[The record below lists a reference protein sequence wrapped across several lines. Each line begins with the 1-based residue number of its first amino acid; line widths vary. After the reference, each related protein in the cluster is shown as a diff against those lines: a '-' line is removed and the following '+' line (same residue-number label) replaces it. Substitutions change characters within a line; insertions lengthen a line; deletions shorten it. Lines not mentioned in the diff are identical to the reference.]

1 MDKTIYKIRGNV
13 FFKLGIYIL
22 VAVLA
27 YGTLYTGGLVLQGSY
42 LGVYSDDDQG
52 ATPYE
57 RLVND
62 YVEDTNDALT
72 GKVKAYIQDTRSQL
86 ESITTYSQLVSADH
100 NGDMVITA
108 DDVLRRLTN
117 ADTTSAIKSSYR
129 YEDISERGDIGYML
143 TAACSDDANVNINN
157 GKIKVTTGNIKL
169 INDEALL
176 DDNIYTND
184 YDSTIEVP
192 VKRYIVFNKQSDMEQ
207 GEQHIIAMLRKD
219 DPYYDEYTYNEEYEE
234 NDSVDTVEDDTDSV
248 LTADGRSITTQ
259 DIMYGDYYP
268 SSVEELYFDDTDEIG
283 SSSGNGY
290 CLVLSYDAY
299 SFINITGKCYVD
311 VAAAVDNI
319 KASNPEM
326 VQYIGVWNTKS
337 KGILAGFAV
346 MLLLCIVMSIFSMV
360 NAGVKTGKET
370 ITLGRFERISTE
382 LVLAMAVCSVAAA
395 IGICVESGIA
405 FMCVNQYKNYTFVS
419 ENIQYIA
426 FLVPVAC
433 LYAVALFFFNNIVAK
448 VKAGTLLADCL
459 IIRALKWIAGKT
471 KACFRYVKS
480 HMSLTQKGI
489 WAYIGITIVEIIF
502 VAILAA
508 GSMRGLL
515 WVVIYIILKWLC
527 IVGIVAYIIQT
538 QELYKCAKEMAEGNL
553 DRKAD
558 TSRMFWVFRA
568 HGEHLNQISDGMA
581 KAVEARM
588 KSEHLKTELIT
599 NVSHDIKTPLT
610 SIINYVDLLQKD
622 DMDEKTRQEYIEVLS
637 RQSARLKKLIEDLV
651 EASKASTGNI
661 QINWA
666 EIDANMLLEQAVAEY
681 NDKLERAGLRVVFA
695 KSETPAVIMADGQ
708 HLWRVFDNLLANI
721 SKYAMP
727 GTRVYASVIHE
738 TDSVRIEFKN
748 ISREVLN
755 VSSDELMERFVRGD
769 SSRNTEGSGLGLS
782 IANSLCALMRADFKL
797 SIDGD
802 LFKTVITF
810 DCGTPRKKNNR

>member
-42 LGVYSDDDQG
+42 LGVYSDDGQG

-72 GKVKAYIQDTRSQL
+72 EKVKAYIQDTRSQL
-86 ESITTYSQLVSADH
+86 ESITTYNQLVSADH

-108 DDVLRRLTN
+108 DDVFRRLTN

-129 YEDISERGDIGYML
+129 YEDMSERGDIGYML
-143 TAACSDDANVNINN
+143 TASCSDDTNVNINN

-169 INDEALL
+169 INDDARL

-192 VKRYIVFNKQSDMEQ
+192 VKRYIVFDKQSDMEQ
-207 GEQHIIAMLRKD
+207 GEQYINALLGEN
-219 DPYYDEYTYNEEYEE
+219 DPYYDEYIYNEEYEE
-234 NDSVDTVEDDTDSV
+234 SDTVEADTDSA
-248 LTADGRSITTQ
+248 LTADGKSITTQ

-268 SSVEELYFDDTDEIG
+268 SSVEKLYLDEADDSG

-299 SFINITGKCYVD
+299 SFINVTGKCYVD

-319 KASNPEM
+319 KSSNPGM
-326 VQYIGVWNTKS
+326 VQYIGVWRTKS

-370 ITLGRFERISTE
+370 ITLGRFERIPTE
-382 LVLAMAVCSVAAA
+382 LVLAMTVCSVAAA
-395 IGICVESGIA
+395 VGICVESGIA
-405 FMCVNQYKNYTFVS
+405 SMCVNQYRNYTFVS

-426 FLVPVAC
+426 FMVPVAC
-433 LYAVALFFFNNIVAK
+433 LYSVALFFFNNIVAK
-448 VKAGTLLADCL
+448 VKAGTFFADCL
-459 IIRALKWIAGKT
+459 IIRAMKWIARKT

-480 HMSLTQKGI
+480 HMSLTQKGV

-527 IVGIVAYIIQT
+527 IVGIVAYLIQT

-558 TSRMFWVFRA
+558 TSKMFWVFRA
-568 HGEHLNQISDGMA
+568 HGEHLNQIRDGMS

-599 NVSHDIKTPLT
+599 NVSTI
-610 SIINYVDLLQKD
+610 
-622 DMDEKTRQEYIEVLS
+622 
-637 RQSARLKKLIEDLV
+637 
-651 EASKASTGNI
+651 
-661 QINWA
+661 
-666 EIDANMLLEQAVAEY
+666 
-681 NDKLERAGLRVVFA
+681 
-695 KSETPAVIMADGQ
+695 
-708 HLWRVFDNLLANI
+708 
-721 SKYAMP
+721 
-727 GTRVYASVIHE
+727 
-738 TDSVRIEFKN
+738 
-748 ISREVLN
+748 
-755 VSSDELMERFVRGD
+755 
-769 SSRNTEGSGLGLS
+769 
-782 IANSLCALMRADFKL
+782 
-797 SIDGD
+797 
-802 LFKTVITF
+802 
-810 DCGTPRKKNNR
+810 

>member
-1 MDKTIYKIRGNV
+1 
-13 FFKLGIYIL
+13 
-22 VAVLA
+22 
-27 YGTLYTGGLVLQGSY
+27 
-42 LGVYSDDDQG
+42 
-52 ATPYE
+52 
-57 RLVND
+57 
-62 YVEDTNDALT
+62 
-72 GKVKAYIQDTRSQL
+72 
-86 ESITTYSQLVSADH
+86 
-100 NGDMVITA
+100 
-108 DDVLRRLTN
+108 
-117 ADTTSAIKSSYR
+117 
-129 YEDISERGDIGYML
+129 
-143 TAACSDDANVNINN
+143 
-157 GKIKVTTGNIKL
+157 
-169 INDEALL
+169 
-176 DDNIYTND
+176 
-184 YDSTIEVP
+184 
-192 VKRYIVFNKQSDMEQ
+192 MEQ
-207 GEQHIIAMLRKD
+207 GEQYINALLWEN
-219 DPYYDEYTYNEEYEE
+219 DPYYDEYTYNEENDE
-234 NDSVDTVEDDTDSV
+234 NDTVENDTDSV
-248 LTADGRSITTQ
+248 LTADGKSITTQ

-268 SSVEELYFDDTDEIG
+268 SSVEKLYFDDTDEIG

-311 VAAAVDNI
+311 VEAAVDNI

-346 MLLLCIVMSIFSMV
+346 VLLLCIVMSIFSMV

-370 ITLGRFERISTE
+370 ITLGRFERAPTE
-382 LVLAMAVCSVAAA
+382 LVLAMVVCSVAAA
-395 IGICVESGIA
+395 VGICVESGIA
-405 FMCVNQYKNYTFVS
+405 SMCVNQYRNYTFESENIFVS

-433 LYAVALFFFNNIVAK
+433 LYSVALFFFNNMVAK
-448 VKAGTLLADCL
+448 VKAGTFLADCL
-459 IIRALKWIAGKT
+459 IIRALKWIAGKA

-480 HMSLTQKGI
+480 HMSLTQKGV

-558 TSRMFWVFRA
+558 TSKMFWVFRA
-568 HGEHLNQISDGMA
+568 HGEHLNQISDGMS

-661 QINWA
+661 QRNWA

-681 NDKLERAGLRVVFA
+681 EDKLANAGLKVVFTR
-695 KSETPAVIMADGQ
+695 SEVPAVIRADGQ

-738 TDSVRIEFKN
+738 TGSVRIEFKN
-748 ISREVLN
+748 ISREALN

-782 IANSLCALMRADFKL
+782 IANSLCTLMRADFKL

-802 LFKTVITF
+802 LFKAVIEF
-810 DCGTPRKKNNR
+810 KDKNIKADA

>member
-1 MDKTIYKIRGNV
+1 MDKAIYKIRGNL

-42 LGVYSDDDQG
+42 LGVYSDYDQG

-62 YVEDTNDALT
+62 YVEDTNYALT
-72 GKVKAYIQDTRSQL
+72 EKVNAYIQDTRSQL

-100 NGDMVITA
+100 NGDKVITA
-108 DDVLRRLTN
+108 ADVFRRLTN

-129 YEDISERGDIGYML
+129 YADMSERGDIGYML
-143 TAACSDDANVNINN
+143 TAACSDDANANT

-169 INDEALL
+169 INDEARL

-192 VKRYIVFNKQSDMEQ
+192 VKRYIVFNNLGDMEQ
-207 GEQHIIAMLRKD
+207 GEQYINALLWEN
-219 DPYYDEYTYNEEYEE
+219 DPY
-234 NDSVDTVEDDTDSV
+234 SV
-248 LTADGRSITTQ
+248 LTADGKSITTQ

-268 SSVEELYFDDTDEIG
+268 SSVEKLYFDDTDEIG

-311 VAAAVDNI
+311 VEAAVDNI

-346 MLLLCIVMSIFSMV
+346 VLLLCIVMSIFSMV

-370 ITLGRFERISTE
+370 ITLGRFERAPTE
-382 LVLAMAVCSVAAA
+382 LVLAMVVCSVAAA
-395 IGICVESGIA
+395 VGICVESGIA
-405 FMCVNQYKNYTFVS
+405 SMCVNQYRNYTFESENIFVS

-433 LYAVALFFFNNIVAK
+433 LYSVALFFFNNMVAK
-448 VKAGTLLADCL
+448 VKAGTFLADCL
-459 IIRALKWIAGKT
+459 IIRALKWIAGKA

-480 HMSLTQKGI
+480 HMSLTQKGV

-558 TSRMFWVFRA
+558 TSKMFWVFRA
-568 HGEHLNQISDGMA
+568 HGEHLNQISDGMS

-681 NDKLERAGLRVVFA
+681 EDKLANAGLKVVFTR
-695 KSETPAVIMADGQ
+695 SEVPAVIRADGQ

-738 TDSVRIEFKN
+738 TGSVRIEFKN
-748 ISREVLN
+748 ISREALN

-782 IANSLCALMRADFKL
+782 IANSLCTLMRADFKL

-802 LFKTVITF
+802 LFKAVIEF
-810 DCGTPRKKNNR
+810 KDKNIKADA

>member
-1 MDKTIYKIRGNV
+1 MDKAIYKIRGNV

-42 LGVYSDDDQG
+42 LGVYSDGDQG
-52 ATPYE
+52 AAPYE

-72 GKVKAYIQDTRSQL
+72 EKVKAYIQDTRSQL

-108 DDVLRRLTN
+108 DDVFRRLTN

-129 YEDISERGDIGYML
+129 YADIVERDDIGYML
-143 TAACSDDANVNINN
+143 TAACSDDTNVSINN
-157 GKIKVTTGNIKL
+157 GKIKVMTGNIKL
-169 INDEALL
+169 INDEARL

-192 VKRYIVFNKQSDMEQ
+192 VKRYIVFDKQSDMEQ
-207 GEQHIIAMLRKD
+207 GEQYINALMG
-219 DPYYDEYTYNEEYEE
+219 N
-234 NDSVDTVEDDTDSV
+234 DTDSV
-248 LTADGRSITTQ
+248 LTADGKSITTQ

-268 SSVEELYFDDTDEIG
+268 SSVEKLYFDDTDEIG

-326 VQYIGVWNTKS
+326 VQYIGIWRTKS

-370 ITLGRFERISTE
+370 ITLGRFERTPTE

-395 IGICVESGIA
+395 VGICVESAIA
-405 FMCVNQYKNYTFVS
+405 SMCVNQYRNYTFESENIFVS

-433 LYAVALFFFNNIVAK
+433 LYSVALFFFNNIVAK
-448 VKAGTLLADCL
+448 VKAGTFLADCL
-459 IIRALKWIAGKT
+459 IIRTLKWIARKT

-480 HMSLTQKGI
+480 HMSLTQKGV

-527 IVGIVAYIIQT
+527 IVGIVAYLIQT

-558 TSRMFWVFRA
+558 TSKMFWVFRA
-568 HGEHLNQISDGMA
+568 HGEHLNQIRDGMS
-581 KAVEARM
+581 KAVEARI

-610 SIINYVDLLQKD
+610 SIINYVDLLQKG

-666 EIDANMLLEQAVAEY
+666 EIDANMLLEQAIGEY
-681 NDKLERAGLRVVFA
+681 GDKLDKAGLKVVFTG
-695 KSETPAVIMADGQ
+695 SDTPAVVMADGQ

-727 GTRVYASVIHE
+727 GTRIYASVIRGDGE
-738 TDSVRIEFKN
+738 VRMEFKN
-748 ISREVLN
+748 ISRDPLN

-782 IANSLCALMRADFKL
+782 IANSLCTLMNARFTI

-802 LFKTVITF
+802 LFKAAIIFT
-810 DCGTPRKKNNR
+810 DNGTL

>member
-1 MDKTIYKIRGNV
+1 MDKAIYKIRGNV

-42 LGVYSDDDQG
+42 LGVYSDGDQG
-52 ATPYE
+52 AAPYE

-72 GKVKAYIQDTRSQL
+72 EKVKAYIQDTRSQL

-108 DDVLRRLTN
+108 DDVFRRLTN

-129 YEDISERGDIGYML
+129 YADIVERDDIGYML
-143 TAACSDDANVNINN
+143 TAACSDDTNVSINN
-157 GKIKVTTGNIKL
+157 GKIKVMTGNIKL
-169 INDEALL
+169 INDEARL

-192 VKRYIVFNKQSDMEQ
+192 VKRYIVFDKQSDMEQ
-207 GEQHIIAMLRKD
+207 GEQYINALMG
-219 DPYYDEYTYNEEYEE
+219 N
-234 NDSVDTVEDDTDSV
+234 DTDSV
-248 LTADGRSITTQ
+248 LTADGKSITTQ

-268 SSVEELYFDDTDEIG
+268 SSVEKLYFDDTDEIG

-326 VQYIGVWNTKS
+326 VQYIGIWRTKS

-370 ITLGRFERISTE
+370 ITLGRFERTPTE

-395 IGICVESGIA
+395 VGICVESGIA
-405 FMCVNQYKNYTFVS
+405 SMCVNQYRNYTFVS

-433 LYAVALFFFNNIVAK
+433 LYSVALFFFNNMVAK
-448 VKAGTLLADCL
+448 VKAGTFWADCL

-471 KACFRYVKS
+471 KSCFRYVKS
-480 HMSLTQKGI
+480 HMSLTQKGV

-527 IVGIVAYIIQT
+527 IVGIVAYLIQT

-558 TSRMFWVFRA
+558 TSKMFWVFRA
-568 HGEHLNQISDGMA
+568 HGEHLNQIRDGMS
-581 KAVEARM
+581 KAVEARI

-610 SIINYVDLLQKD
+610 SIINYVDLLQKG

-666 EIDANMLLEQAVAEY
+666 EIDANMLLEQAIGEY
-681 NDKLERAGLRVVFA
+681 GDKLDKAGLKVVFTG
-695 KSETPAVIMADGQ
+695 SDTPAVVMADGQ

-727 GTRVYASVIHE
+727 GTRVYASVIRGDGE
-738 TDSVRIEFKN
+738 VRMEFKN
-748 ISREVLN
+748 ISRDPLN

-782 IANSLCALMRADFKL
+782 IANSLCTLMNARFTI

-802 LFKTVITF
+802 LFKAAIIFT
-810 DCGTPRKKNNR
+810 DNGTL

>member
-1 MDKTIYKIRGNV
+1 MDKAIYKIRGNV

-62 YVEDTNDALT
+62 YVEDTNYALT
-72 GKVKAYIQDTRSQL
+72 EKVNAYIQDTRSQL

-100 NGDMVITA
+100 NGDKVITA
-108 DDVLRRLTN
+108 ADVFRRLTN

-129 YEDISERGDIGYML
+129 YADMSERGDIGYML
-143 TAACSDDANVNINN
+143 TAVCSDDANANT

-169 INDEALL
+169 INDEARL

-192 VKRYIVFNKQSDMEQ
+192 VKRYIVFNNLGDMEQ
-207 GEQHIIAMLRKD
+207 GEQYINALLGEN
-219 DPYYDEYTYNEEYEE
+219 DPYYDEYTYNEENDE
-234 NDSVDTVEDDTDSV
+234 NDTVENDTDSV
-248 LTADGRSITTQ
+248 LTADGKSITTQ

-268 SSVEELYFDDTDEIG
+268 SSVEKLYFDDTDEIG

-326 VQYIGVWNTKS
+326 VQYIGIWRTKS

-370 ITLGRFERISTE
+370 ITLGRFERTPTE

-395 IGICVESGIA
+395 VGICVESGIA
-405 FMCVNQYKNYTFVS
+405 SMCVNQYRNYTFESENIFVS

-433 LYAVALFFFNNIVAK
+433 LYSVALFFFNNMVAK
-448 VKAGTLLADCL
+448 VKAGTFWADCL

-471 KACFRYVKS
+471 KSCFRYVKS
-480 HMSLTQKGI
+480 HMSLTQKGV
-489 WAYIGITIVEIIF
+489 WAYICITIVEIIF

-527 IVGIVAYIIQT
+527 IVGIVAYLIQT

-558 TSRMFWVFRA
+558 TSKMFWVFRA
-568 HGEHLNQISDGMA
+568 HGEHLNQISDGMS

-681 NDKLERAGLRVVFA
+681 EDKLANAGLKVVFTR
-695 KSETPAVIMADGQ
+695 SEVPAVIRADGQ

-738 TDSVRIEFKN
+738 TGSVRIEFKN
-748 ISREVLN
+748 ISREALN

-782 IANSLCALMRADFKL
+782 IANSLCTLMRADFKL

-802 LFKTVITF
+802 LFKAVIEF
-810 DCGTPRKKNNR
+810 KDKNIKADA

>member
-1 MDKTIYKIRGNV
+1 MDKAIYKIRGNV

-42 LGVYSDDDQG
+42 LGVYSDGDQG
-52 ATPYE
+52 AAPYE

-72 GKVKAYIQDTRSQL
+72 EKVKAYIQDTRSQL

-108 DDVLRRLTN
+108 DDVFRRLTN

-129 YEDISERGDIGYML
+129 YADIVERDDIGYML
-143 TAACSDDANVNINN
+143 TAACSDDTNVSINN

-169 INDEALL
+169 INDEARL

-192 VKRYIVFNKQSDMEQ
+192 VKRYIVFDKQSDMEQ
-207 GEQHIIAMLRKD
+207 GEQYINALLGNY
-219 DPYYDEYTYNEEYEE
+219 DPYYDEYIYNEEYEE
-234 NDSVDTVEDDTDSV
+234 SDTVEADTDSV
-248 LTADGRSITTQ
+248 LTADGKSITKQ

-268 SSVEELYFDDTDEIG
+268 SSVEKLYLDEADDSG
-283 SSSGNGY
+283 SSSGKVY

-326 VQYIGVWNTKS
+326 VQYIGIWRTKS

-370 ITLGRFERISTE
+370 ITLGRFERTPTE

-395 IGICVESGIA
+395 VGICVESGIA
-405 FMCVNQYKNYTFVS
+405 SMCVNQYRNYTFESENIFVS

-433 LYAVALFFFNNIVAK
+433 LYSVALFFFNNIVAK
-448 VKAGTLLADCL
+448 VKAGTFLADCL
-459 IIRALKWIAGKT
+459 IIRTLKWIARKT

-480 HMSLTQKGI
+480 HMSLTQKGV

-527 IVGIVAYIIQT
+527 IVGIVAYLIQT

-558 TSRMFWVFRA
+558 TSKMFWVFRA
-568 HGEHLNQISDGMA
+568 HGEHLNQIRDGMS
-581 KAVEARM
+581 KAVEARI

-610 SIINYVDLLQKD
+610 SIINYVDLLQKG

-666 EIDANMLLEQAVAEY
+666 EIDANMLLEQAIGEY
-681 NDKLERAGLRVVFA
+681 GDKLDKAGLKVVFTG
-695 KSETPAVIMADGQ
+695 SDTPAVVMADGQ

-727 GTRVYASVIHE
+727 GTRVYASVIRGDGE
-738 TDSVRIEFKN
+738 VRMEFKN
-748 ISREVLN
+748 ISRDPLN

-782 IANSLCALMRADFKL
+782 IANSLCTLMNARFTI

-802 LFKTVITF
+802 LFKAAIIFT
-810 DCGTPRKKNNR
+810 DNGTL

>member
-1 MDKTIYKIRGNV
+1 MD
-13 FFKLGIYIL
+13 
-22 VAVLA
+22 
-27 YGTLYTGGLVLQGSY
+27 
-42 LGVYSDDDQG
+42 
-52 ATPYE
+52 
-57 RLVND
+57 
-62 YVEDTNDALT
+62 VE
-72 GKVKAYIQDTRSQL
+72 
-86 ESITTYSQLVSADH
+86 
-100 NGDMVITA
+100 
-108 DDVLRRLTN
+108 
-117 ADTTSAIKSSYR
+117 
-129 YEDISERGDIGYML
+129 
-143 TAACSDDANVNINN
+143 
-157 GKIKVTTGNIKL
+157 
-169 INDEALL
+169 
-176 DDNIYTND
+176 
-184 YDSTIEVP
+184 
-192 VKRYIVFNKQSDMEQ
+192 
-207 GEQHIIAMLRKD
+207 
-219 DPYYDEYTYNEEYEE
+219 
-234 NDSVDTVEDDTDSV
+234 
-248 LTADGRSITTQ
+248 
-259 DIMYGDYYP
+259 
-268 SSVEELYFDDTDEIG
+268 
-283 SSSGNGY
+283 
-290 CLVLSYDAY
+290 
-299 SFINITGKCYVD
+299 
-311 VAAAVDNI
+311 AAVDNI

-346 MLLLCIVMSIFSMV
+346 VLLLCIVMSIFSMV

-370 ITLGRFERISTE
+370 ITLGRFERAPTE
-382 LVLAMAVCSVAAA
+382 LVLAMAVCSAAA
-395 IGICVESGIA
+395 AVGICVESGIA
-405 FMCVNQYKNYTFVS
+405 SMCVNQYRNYTFESENIFVS

-433 LYAVALFFFNNIVAK
+433 LYSVALFFFNNMVAK
-448 VKAGTLLADCL
+448 VKAGTFLADCL
-459 IIRALKWIAGKT
+459 IIRALKWIAGKA

-558 TSRMFWVFRA
+558 TSKMFWVFRA
-568 HGEHLNQISDGMA
+568 HGEHLNQISDGMS

-681 NDKLERAGLRVVFA
+681 EDKLANAGLKVVFTR
-695 KSETPAVIMADGQ
+695 SEVPAIIRADGQ

-738 TDSVRIEFKN
+738 TGSVRIEFKN
-748 ISREVLN
+748 ISREALN

-782 IANSLCALMRADFKL
+782 IANSLCTLMRADFKL

-802 LFKTVITF
+802 LFKAVIEF
-810 DCGTPRKKNNR
+810 KDKNIKADA

>member
-1 MDKTIYKIRGNV
+1 MDKAIYKIRGNV

-42 LGVYSDDDQG
+42 LGVYSEGDQG
-52 ATPYE
+52 AMPYE

-72 GKVKAYIQDTRSQL
+72 GKVKDYIQETSSQL

-108 DDVLRRLTN
+108 DDVFRRLTN

-129 YEDISERGDIGYML
+129 YADILKRDDIGYML
-143 TAACSDDANVNINN
+143 TAACSDDTNANN

-169 INDEALL
+169 INDNARL

-192 VKRYIVFNKQSDMEQ
+192 VKRYIVFNSLGDMEQ
-207 GEQHIIAMLRKD
+207 GEQYINALLGEN
-219 DPYYDEYTYNEEYEE
+219 DPYYDEYTYNEENDE
-234 NDSVDTVEDDTDSV
+234 NDTVENDTDSV
-248 LTADGRSITTQ
+248 LTVDGKSITTQ

-268 SSVEELYFDDTDEIG
+268 SSVEKLYFDDTDEIG

-346 MLLLCIVMSIFSMV
+346 VLLLCIVMSIFSMV

-370 ITLGRFERISTE
+370 ITLGRFERTPTE

-395 IGICVESGIA
+395 VGICVESGIA
-405 FMCVNQYKNYTFVS
+405 SMCVNQYRNYTFESENIFVS

-433 LYAVALFFFNNIVAK
+433 LYSVALFFFDNIVAK
-448 VKAGTLLADCL
+448 VKAGTFLADCL
-459 IIRALKWIAGKT
+459 IIRALKWIARKA

-480 HMSLTQKGI
+480 HMSLTQKSV

-558 TSRMFWVFRA
+558 TSKMFWVFRA

-666 EIDANMLLEQAVAEY
+666 DIDANMLLEQAVAEY
-681 NDKLERAGLRVVFA
+681 EDKLANAGLKVVFTR
-695 KSETPAVIMADGQ
+695 SEVPAVIRADGQ

-738 TDSVRIEFKN
+738 TGSVRIEFKN
-748 ISREVLN
+748 ISREALN

-782 IANSLCALMRADFKL
+782 IANSLCTLMRADFKL

-802 LFKTVITF
+802 LFKAVIEF
-810 DCGTPRKKNNR
+810 KDKNIKADA

>member
-1 MDKTIYKIRGNV
+1 MDKAIYKIRGNV

-42 LGVYSDDDQG
+42 LGVYSEGDQG

-72 GKVKAYIQDTRSQL
+72 GKVKDYIQDTRSQL
-86 ESITTYSQLVSADH
+86 ESITTYNQLVSADH

-108 DDVLRRLTN
+108 DDVFRRLTN
-117 ADTTSAIKSSYR
+117 ADATSAIKSSYR
-129 YEDISERGDIGYML
+129 YADIVERDDIGYML
-143 TAACSDDANVNINN
+143 TAACSDDTNANN

-169 INDEALL
+169 INDNARL

-192 VKRYIVFNKQSDMEQ
+192 VKRYIVFNNLGDMEQ
-207 GEQHIIAMLRKD
+207 GEQYINALLGEN
-219 DPYYDEYTYNEEYEE
+219 DPYYDEYNYNEEYDE
-234 NDSVDTVEDDTDSV
+234 NATVEDDTDSV
-248 LTADGRSITTQ
+248 LTADGKSITTQ

-268 SSVEELYFDDTDEIG
+268 SSVEKLYFDDTDEIG

-346 MLLLCIVMSIFSMV
+346 VLLLCIVMSIFSMV

-370 ITLGRFERISTE
+370 ITLGRFERTPTE

-395 IGICVESGIA
+395 VGICVESGIA
-405 FMCVNQYKNYTFVS
+405 SMCVNQYRNYTFESENIFVS

-433 LYAVALFFFNNIVAK
+433 LYSVALFIFNNIVAK
-448 VKAGTLLADCL
+448 VKAGTFLADCL
-459 IIRALKWIAGKT
+459 IIRALKWIARKA

-558 TSRMFWVFRA
+558 TSKMFWVFRA
-568 HGEHLNQISDGMA
+568 HGEHLNQISDGMS

-681 NDKLERAGLRVVFA
+681 EDKLANAGLKVVFTR
-695 KSETPAVIMADGQ
+695 SDVPAVIRADGQ

-738 TDSVRIEFKN
+738 TGSVRIEFKN
-748 ISREVLN
+748 ISREALN

-782 IANSLCALMRADFKL
+782 IANSLCTLMRADFKL

-802 LFKTVITF
+802 LFKAVIEF
-810 DCGTPRKKNNR
+810 KD

>member
-1 MDKTIYKIRGNV
+1 MDKAIYKIRGNL

-42 LGVYSDDDQG
+42 LGVYSDYDQG

-62 YVEDTNDALT
+62 YVEDTNYALT
-72 GKVKAYIQDTRSQL
+72 EKVNAYIQDTRSQL

-100 NGDMVITA
+100 NGDKVITA
-108 DDVLRRLTN
+108 ADVFRRLTN

-129 YEDISERGDIGYML
+129 YADMSERGDIGYML
-143 TAACSDDANVNINN
+143 TAACSDDANANT

-169 INDEALL
+169 INDEARL

-192 VKRYIVFNKQSDMEQ
+192 VKRYIVFNNLGDMEQ
-207 GEQHIIAMLRKD
+207 GEQYINALLWEN
-219 DPYYDEYTYNEEYEE
+219 DPYN
-234 NDSVDTVEDDTDSV
+234 DTDSV
-248 LTADGRSITTQ
+248 LTADGKSITTQ

-268 SSVEELYFDDTDEIG
+268 SSVEKLYFDDTDEIG

-311 VAAAVDNI
+311 VEAAVDNI

-346 MLLLCIVMSIFSMV
+346 VLLLCIVMSIFSMV

-370 ITLGRFERISTE
+370 ITLGRFERAPTE
-382 LVLAMAVCSVAAA
+382 LVLAMVVCSVAAA
-395 IGICVESGIA
+395 VGICVESGIA
-405 FMCVNQYKNYTFVS
+405 SMCVNQYRNYTFESENIFVS

-433 LYAVALFFFNNIVAK
+433 LYSVALFFFNNMVAK
-448 VKAGTLLADCL
+448 VKAGTFLADCL
-459 IIRALKWIAGKT
+459 IIRALKWIAGKA

-480 HMSLTQKGI
+480 HMSLTQKGV

-558 TSRMFWVFRA
+558 TSKMFWVFRA
-568 HGEHLNQISDGMA
+568 HGEHLNQISDGMS

-681 NDKLERAGLRVVFA
+681 EDKLANAGLKVVFTR
-695 KSETPAVIMADGQ
+695 SEVPAVIRADGQ

-738 TDSVRIEFKN
+738 TGSVRIEFKN
-748 ISREVLN
+748 ISREALN

-782 IANSLCALMRADFKL
+782 IANSLCTLMRADFKL

-802 LFKTVITF
+802 LFKAVIEF
-810 DCGTPRKKNNR
+810 KDKNIKADA

>member
-1 MDKTIYKIRGNV
+1 MDKAIYKIRGNV

-42 LGVYSDDDQG
+42 LGVYSDGDQG
-52 ATPYE
+52 AAPYE

-72 GKVKAYIQDTRSQL
+72 EKVKAYIQDTRSQL

-108 DDVLRRLTN
+108 DDVFRRLTN

-129 YEDISERGDIGYML
+129 YADIVERDDIGYML
-143 TAACSDDANVNINN
+143 TAACSDDTNVSINN
-157 GKIKVTTGNIKL
+157 GKIKVMTGNIKL
-169 INDEALL
+169 INDEARL

-192 VKRYIVFNKQSDMEQ
+192 VKRYIVFDKQSDMEK
-207 GEQHIIAMLRKD
+207 GEQYINALMGND
-219 DPYYDEYTYNEEYEE
+219 DP
-234 NDSVDTVEDDTDSV
+234 DSA
-248 LTADGRSITTQ
+248 LTADGKSITTQ
-259 DIMYGDYYP
+259 DIMYGDHYP
-268 SSVEELYFDDTDEIG
+268 SSVEKLYFDDADEIG
-283 SSSGNGY
+283 SSSGNGC

-326 VQYIGVWNTKS
+326 VQYIGIWRTKS
-337 KGILAGFAV
+337 KEILAGFAV

-370 ITLGRFERISTE
+370 ITLGRFERTPTE
-382 LVLAMAVCSVAAA
+382 LVLAMAVCSAAA
-395 IGICVESGIA
+395 AVGICVESGIA
-405 FMCVNQYKNYTFVS
+405 SICVNQYRNYTFVS

-433 LYAVALFFFNNIVAK
+433 LYSVALFFFNNMVAK
-448 VKAGTLLADCL
+448 VKAGTFWADCL

-480 HMSLTQKGI
+480 HMSLTQKGV

-527 IVGIVAYIIQT
+527 IVGIVAYLIQT

-558 TSRMFWVFRA
+558 TSKMFWVFRA
-568 HGEHLNQISDGMA
+568 HGEHLNQIRDGMS

-610 SIINYVDLLQKD
+610 SIINYVDLLQKG

-666 EIDANMLLEQAVAEY
+666 EIDANMLLEQAIGEY
-681 NDKLERAGLRVVFA
+681 GDKLDKAGLKVVFTG
-695 KSETPAVIMADGQ
+695 SDTPAVVMADGQ

-727 GTRVYASVIHE
+727 GTRVYASVIRGDGE
-738 TDSVRIEFKN
+738 VRMEFKN
-748 ISREVLN
+748 ISRDPLN

-782 IANSLCALMRADFKL
+782 IANSLCTLMNARFTI

-802 LFKTVITF
+802 LFKAAIIFT
-810 DCGTPRKKNNR
+810 DNGTL

>member
-1 MDKTIYKIRGNV
+1 MDKAIYKIRGNV

-62 YVEDTNDALT
+62 YVEDTNYALT
-72 GKVKAYIQDTRSQL
+72 EKVNAYIQDTRSQL

-100 NGDMVITA
+100 NGDKVITA
-108 DDVLRRLTN
+108 ADVFRRLTN

-129 YEDISERGDIGYML
+129 YADMSERGDIGYML
-143 TAACSDDANVNINN
+143 TVACSDDANANT

-169 INDEALL
+169 INDEARL

-192 VKRYIVFNKQSDMEQ
+192 VKRYIVFDKQSDMEQ
-207 GEQHIIAMLRKD
+207 GEQYINALM
-219 DPYYDEYTYNEEYEE
+219 
-234 NDSVDTVEDDTDSV
+234 EDDTDSA
-248 LTADGRSITTQ
+248 LTADGKSITTQ
-259 DIMYGDYYP
+259 DIMYGDHYP
-268 SSVEELYFDDTDEIG
+268 SSVEKLYFDDTDEIG

-299 SFINITGKCYVD
+299 SFINVTGKCYVD
-311 VAAAVDNI
+311 VTAAVDNT
-319 KASNPEM
+319 KASNPEI
-326 VQYIGVWNTKS
+326 VQYIGIWRTKS
-337 KGILAGFAV
+337 KEILAGFAV

-370 ITLGRFERISTE
+370 ITLGRFERTPTE
-382 LVLAMAVCSVAAA
+382 LVLAMAVCSAAA
-395 IGICVESGIA
+395 AVGICVESGIA
-405 FMCVNQYKNYTFVS
+405 SICVNQYRNYTFVS

-433 LYAVALFFFNNIVAK
+433 LYSVALFFFNNMVAK
-448 VKAGTLLADCL
+448 VKAGTFWADCL
-459 IIRALKWIAGKT
+459 IIRALKWIARKT

-480 HMSLTQKGI
+480 HMSLTQKGV
-489 WAYIGITIVEIIF
+489 WAYIGITIVEIIL

-527 IVGIVAYIIQT
+527 IVGIVAYLIQT

-558 TSRMFWVFRA
+558 TSKMFWVFRA
-568 HGEHLNQISDGMA
+568 HGEHLNQIRDCMS
-581 KAVEARM
+581 KAVEARI
-588 KSEHLKTELIT
+588 KSEHLKIELIT

-610 SIINYVDLLQKD
+610 SIINYVDLLQKG

-666 EIDANMLLEQAVAEY
+666 EIDANMLLEQAIGEY
-681 NDKLERAGLRVVFA
+681 GDKLDKAGLKVVFTG
-695 KSETPAVIMADGQ
+695 SDTPAVVMADGQ

-727 GTRVYASVIHE
+727 GTRVYASVIRGDGE
-738 TDSVRIEFKN
+738 VRMEFKN
-748 ISREVLN
+748 ISRDPLN

-782 IANSLCALMRADFKL
+782 IANSLCTLMNARFTI

-802 LFKTVITF
+802 LFKAAIIFT
-810 DCGTPRKKNNR
+810 DNGTL

>member
-1 MDKTIYKIRGNV
+1 MDKAIYKIRGNL

-42 LGVYSDDDQG
+42 LGVYSDYDQG

-62 YVEDTNDALT
+62 YVEDTNYALT
-72 GKVKAYIQDTRSQL
+72 EKVNAYIQDTRSQL

-100 NGDMVITA
+100 NGDKVITA
-108 DDVLRRLTN
+108 ADVFRRLTN
-117 ADTTSAIKSSYR
+117 ADTISAIKSSYR
-129 YEDISERGDIGYML
+129 YADMSERGDIGYML
-143 TAACSDDANVNINN
+143 TAACSDDANANT

-169 INDEALL
+169 INDEARL

-192 VKRYIVFNKQSDMEQ
+192 VKRYIVFNNLGDMEQ
-207 GEQHIIAMLRKD
+207 GEQYINALLGEN
-219 DPYYDEYTYNEEYEE
+219 DPY
-234 NDSVDTVEDDTDSV
+234 SV
-248 LTADGRSITTQ
+248 LTADGKSITTQ

-268 SSVEELYFDDTDEIG
+268 SSVEKLYFDDTDEIG

-311 VAAAVDNI
+311 VEAAVDNI

-346 MLLLCIVMSIFSMV
+346 VLLLCIVMSIFSMV

-370 ITLGRFERISTE
+370 ITLGRFERAPTE
-382 LVLAMAVCSVAAA
+382 LVLAMVVCSVAAA
-395 IGICVESGIA
+395 VGICVESGIA
-405 FMCVNQYKNYTFVS
+405 SMCVNQYRNYTFESENIFVS

-433 LYAVALFFFNNIVAK
+433 LYSVALFFFNNMVAK
-448 VKAGTLLADCL
+448 VKAGTFLADCL
-459 IIRALKWIAGKT
+459 IIRALKWIAGKA

-480 HMSLTQKGI
+480 HMSLTQKGV

-558 TSRMFWVFRA
+558 TSKMFWVFRA
-568 HGEHLNQISDGMA
+568 HGEHLNQISDGMS

-681 NDKLERAGLRVVFA
+681 EDKLANAGLKVVFTR
-695 KSETPAVIMADGQ
+695 SEVPAVIRADGQ

-738 TDSVRIEFKN
+738 TGSVRIEFKN
-748 ISREVLN
+748 ISREALN

-782 IANSLCALMRADFKL
+782 IANSLCTLMRADFKL

-802 LFKTVITF
+802 LFKAVIEF
-810 DCGTPRKKNNR
+810 KDKNIKADA

>member
-72 GKVKAYIQDTRSQL
+72 EKVKAYIQDTRSQL
-86 ESITTYSQLVSADH
+86 ESITTYNQLVSADH

-108 DDVLRRLTN
+108 DDVFRRLTN

-129 YEDISERGDIGYML
+129 YEDMSERGDIGYML
-143 TAACSDDANVNINN
+143 TASCSDDTNVSINN

-169 INDEALL
+169 INDDARL

-192 VKRYIVFNKQSDMEQ
+192 VKRYIVFDKQSDMEQ
-207 GEQHIIAMLRKD
+207 GEQYINALLGNY
-219 DPYYDEYTYNEEYEE
+219 DPYYDEYIYNEEYEE
-234 NDSVDTVEDDTDSV
+234 SDTVEADTDSV
-248 LTADGRSITTQ
+248 LTADGKSITKQ

-268 SSVEELYFDDTDEIG
+268 SSVEKLYLDEADDSG
-283 SSSGNGY
+283 SSSGKVY

-326 VQYIGVWNTKS
+326 VQYIGIWRTKS

-370 ITLGRFERISTE
+370 ITLGRFERTPTE
-382 LVLAMAVCSVAAA
+382 LVLAMTVCSVAAA
-395 IGICVESGIA
+395 VGICVESGIA
-405 FMCVNQYKNYTFVS
+405 SMCVNQYRNYTFVS

-433 LYAVALFFFNNIVAK
+433 LYSVALFFFNNIVAK
-448 VKAGTLLADCL
+448 VKAGTFFADCL
-459 IIRALKWIAGKT
+459 IIRALKWIARKT

-480 HMSLTQKGI
+480 HMSLTQKGV

-527 IVGIVAYIIQT
+527 IVGIVAYLIQT

-558 TSRMFWVFRA
+558 TSKMFWVFRA
-568 HGEHLNQISDGMA
+568 HGEHLNQIRDGMS

-666 EIDANMLLEQAVAEY
+666 EIDANMLLEQAVAE
-681 NDKLERAGLRVVFA
+681 
-695 KSETPAVIMADGQ
+695 
-708 HLWRVFDNLLANI
+708 
-721 SKYAMP
+721 
-727 GTRVYASVIHE
+727 
-738 TDSVRIEFKN
+738 
-748 ISREVLN
+748 
-755 VSSDELMERFVRGD
+755 
-769 SSRNTEGSGLGLS
+769 
-782 IANSLCALMRADFKL
+782 
-797 SIDGD
+797 
-802 LFKTVITF
+802 
-810 DCGTPRKKNNR
+810 

>member
-72 GKVKAYIQDTRSQL
+72 EKVKAYIQDTRSQL
-86 ESITTYSQLVSADH
+86 ESITTYNQLVSADH

-108 DDVLRRLTN
+108 DDVFRRLTN

-129 YEDISERGDIGYML
+129 YEDMSERGDIGYML
-143 TAACSDDANVNINN
+143 TASCSDDTNVSINN

-169 INDEALL
+169 INDDARL

-192 VKRYIVFNKQSDMEQ
+192 VKRYIVFDKQSDMEQ
-207 GEQHIIAMLRKD
+207 GEQYINALLGNY
-219 DPYYDEYTYNEEYEE
+219 DPYYDEYIYNEEYEE
-234 NDSVDTVEDDTDSV
+234 SDTVEADTDSV
-248 LTADGRSITTQ
+248 LTADGKSITKQ

-268 SSVEELYFDDTDEIG
+268 SSVEKLYLDEADDSG
-283 SSSGNGY
+283 SSSGKVY

-326 VQYIGVWNTKS
+326 VQYIGIWRTKS

-370 ITLGRFERISTE
+370 ITLGRFERTPTE
-382 LVLAMAVCSVAAA
+382 LVLAMTVCSVAAA
-395 IGICVESGIA
+395 VGICVESGIA
-405 FMCVNQYKNYTFVS
+405 SMCVNQYRNYTFVS

-433 LYAVALFFFNNIVAK
+433 LYSVALFFFNNIVAK
-448 VKAGTLLADCL
+448 VKAGTFFADCL
-459 IIRALKWIAGKT
+459 IIRALKWIARKT
-471 KACFRYVKS
+471 KACFGYVKS
-480 HMSLTQKGI
+480 HMSLTQKGV

-527 IVGIVAYIIQT
+527 IVGIVAYLIQT

-558 TSRMFWVFRA
+558 TSKMFWVFRA
-568 HGEHLNQISDGMA
+568 HGEHLNQIRDGMS

-681 NDKLERAGLRVVFA
+681 EDKLANAGLKVVFTR
-695 KSETPAVIMADGQ
+695 SELPAVIRADGQ
-708 HLWRVFDNLLANI
+708 QVCLQDAVQQRASN
-721 SKYAMP
+721 SK
-727 GTRVYASVIHE
+727 V
-738 TDSVRIEFKN
+738 
-748 ISREVLN
+748 
-755 VSSDELMERFVRGD
+755 
-769 SSRNTEGSGLGLS
+769 
-782 IANSLCALMRADFKL
+782 
-797 SIDGD
+797 
-802 LFKTVITF
+802 
-810 DCGTPRKKNNR
+810 

>member
-1 MDKTIYKIRGNV
+1 MDKAIYKIRGNV

-62 YVEDTNDALT
+62 YVEDTNEVLT
-72 GKVKAYIQDTRSQL
+72 GKVKDYIQETSSQL

-108 DDVLRRLTN
+108 DDVFRRLTN

-129 YEDISERGDIGYML
+129 YADIVERDDIGYML
-143 TAACSDDANVNINN
+143 TAACSDDTNANN
-157 GKIKVTTGNIKL
+157 GKIKVTTGNTKL
-169 INDEALL
+169 INDEARL
-176 DDNIYTND
+176 DDNIYTNG

-192 VKRYIVFNKQSDMEQ
+192 VKRYIVFNSLGDMEQ
-207 GEQHIIAMLRKD
+207 GEQYINALLGEN
-219 DPYYDEYTYNEEYEE
+219 DPYYDEYTYNEENDE
-234 NDSVDTVEDDTDSV
+234 NDTVEDDTDSV
-248 LTADGRSITTQ
+248 LTADGKSITTQ

-268 SSVEELYFDDTDEIG
+268 SSVEKLYFDDTDEIG

-346 MLLLCIVMSIFSMV
+346 VLLLCIVMSIFSMV

-370 ITLGRFERISTE
+370 ITLGRFERTPTE

-395 IGICVESGIA
+395 VGICVESGIA
-405 FMCVNQYKNYTFVS
+405 SMCVNQYRNYTFESENIFVS

-433 LYAVALFFFNNIVAK
+433 LYSVALFFFDNIVAK
-448 VKAGTLLADCL
+448 VKAGTFLADCL
-459 IIRALKWIAGKT
+459 IIRALKWIAGKA

-558 TSRMFWVFRA
+558 TSKMFWVFRA

-666 EIDANMLLEQAVAEY
+666 DIDANMLLEQAVAEY
-681 NDKLERAGLRVVFA
+681 EDKLANAGLKVVFTR
-695 KSETPAVIMADGQ
+695 SEVPAVIRADGQ

-738 TDSVRIEFKN
+738 TGSVRIEFKN
-748 ISREVLN
+748 ISREALN

-782 IANSLCALMRADFKL
+782 IANSLCTLMRADFKL

-802 LFKTVITF
+802 LFKAVIEF
-810 DCGTPRKKNNR
+810 KDKNIKADA

>member
-1 MDKTIYKIRGNV
+1 MDKAIYKIRGNV

-62 YVEDTNDALT
+62 YVEDTNEVLT
-72 GKVKAYIQDTRSQL
+72 GNVKSYIQETRSQM
-86 ESITTYSQLVSADH
+86 ESFTTYSQLVSADH

-108 DDVLRRLTN
+108 DDVFRRLTN
-117 ADTTSAIKSSYR
+117 SDTTSAIKSSYR
-129 YEDISERGDIGYML
+129 YEDMNERGDIGYML
-143 TAACSDDANVNINN
+143 TAACSDDANANT

-169 INDEALL
+169 INDNARL
-176 DDNIYTND
+176 DNNIYTND

-192 VKRYIVFNKQSDMEQ
+192 VKRYIVFNKLGDMEQ
-207 GEQHIIAMLRKD
+207 GEQYINALMGND
-219 DPYYDEYTYNEEYEE
+219 EPYYDEYNYNEEYEE
-234 NDSVDTVEDDTDSV
+234 NATLEDDTDSV
-248 LTADGRSITTQ
+248 LTADGKSITTQ
-259 DIMYGDYYP
+259 DIMYGNHYP
-268 SSVEELYFDDTDEIG
+268 SSVEKLYFDDTDEIG
-283 SSSGNGY
+283 SSSGNCY
-290 CLVLSYDAY
+290 CLVLSYDEY

-311 VAAAVDNI
+311 VEAAVDNI

-346 MLLLCIVMSIFSMV
+346 VLLLCIVMSIFSMV

-370 ITLGRFERISTE
+370 ITLGRFERAPTE
-382 LVLAMAVCSVAAA
+382 LVLAMVVCSVAAA

-405 FMCVNQYKNYTFVS
+405 SICVNQYKNYTFVS

-433 LYAVALFFFNNIVAK
+433 LYSVALFFFNNIVAK
-448 VKAGTLLADCL
+448 VKTRTFLADCL
-459 IIRALKWIAGKT
+459 IIRALKWMAGKT
-471 KACFRYVKS
+471 KACFRYMKS

-502 VAILAA
+502 VAILAV

-515 WVVIYIILKWLC
+515 WLVIYIVLKWLC

-558 TSRMFWVFRA
+558 TSKMFWVFRA
-568 HGEHLNQISDGMA
+568 HGEHLNQISDGMS

-681 NDKLERAGLRVVFA
+681 NDKLERAGLRVVFT

-738 TDSVRIEFKN
+738 AGSVRIEFKN
-748 ISREVLN
+748 ISREALN

-782 IANSLCALMRADFKL
+782 IANSLCTLMRADFKL

-802 LFKTVITF
+802 LFKAVITF
-810 DCGTPRKKNNR
+810 DCGTPQKKNNR

>member
-1 MDKTIYKIRGNV
+1 
-13 FFKLGIYIL
+13 
-22 VAVLA
+22 
-27 YGTLYTGGLVLQGSY
+27 
-42 LGVYSDDDQG
+42 
-52 ATPYE
+52 
-57 RLVND
+57 
-62 YVEDTNDALT
+62 
-72 GKVKAYIQDTRSQL
+72 
-86 ESITTYSQLVSADH
+86 
-100 NGDMVITA
+100 
-108 DDVLRRLTN
+108 
-117 ADTTSAIKSSYR
+117 
-129 YEDISERGDIGYML
+129 
-143 TAACSDDANVNINN
+143 
-157 GKIKVTTGNIKL
+157 
-169 INDEALL
+169 
-176 DDNIYTND
+176 
-184 YDSTIEVP
+184 
-192 VKRYIVFNKQSDMEQ
+192 
-207 GEQHIIAMLRKD
+207 
-219 DPYYDEYTYNEEYEE
+219 
-234 NDSVDTVEDDTDSV
+234 
-248 LTADGRSITTQ
+248 
-259 DIMYGDYYP
+259 
-268 SSVEELYFDDTDEIG
+268 
-283 SSSGNGY
+283 
-290 CLVLSYDAY
+290 
-299 SFINITGKCYVD
+299 
-311 VAAAVDNI
+311 
-319 KASNPEM
+319 
-326 VQYIGVWNTKS
+326 
-337 KGILAGFAV
+337 

-370 ITLGRFERISTE
+370 ITLGRFERTPTE

-395 IGICVESGIA
+395 VGICVESGIA
-405 FMCVNQYKNYTFVS
+405 SMCVNQYRNYTFVS

-433 LYAVALFFFNNIVAK
+433 LYSVALFFFNNIVAK
-448 VKAGTLLADCL
+448 VKAGTFFADCL
-459 IIRALKWIAGKT
+459 IIRALKWIARKT

-480 HMSLTQKGI
+480 HMSLTQKGV

-527 IVGIVAYIIQT
+527 IVGIVAYLIQT

-558 TSRMFWVFRA
+558 TSKMFWVFRA
-568 HGEHLNQISDGMA
+568 HGEHLNQIRDGMS

-681 NDKLERAGLRVVFA
+681 EDKLANAGLKVVFTR
-695 KSETPAVIMADGQ
+695 SELPAVIRADGQ
-708 HLWRVFDNLLANI
+708 HLWRVFDNLLCNI

-727 GTRVYASVIHE
+727 GTRVYASVIIDDRK
-738 TDSVRIEFKN
+738 TRIEFKN
-748 ISREVLN
+748 ISRDPLN

-782 IANSLCALMRADFKL
+782 IANSLCTLMGAKFRL

-802 LFKTVITF
+802 LFKAVITF
-810 DCGTPRKKNNR
+810 DCGTPQKKTNR

>member
-1 MDKTIYKIRGNV
+1 MDKAIYKIRGNV

-42 LGVYSDDDQG
+42 LGVYSEGDQG

-62 YVEDTNDALT
+62 YVEDTNYALT
-72 GKVKAYIQDTRSQL
+72 EKVNAYIQDTRSQL

-100 NGDMVITA
+100 NGDKVITA
-108 DDVLRRLTN
+108 ADVFRRLTN

-129 YEDISERGDIGYML
+129 YADMSERGDIGYML
-143 TAACSDDANVNINN
+143 TAACSDDANANT

-169 INDEALL
+169 INDEARL

-192 VKRYIVFNKQSDMEQ
+192 VKRYIVFNNLGDMEQ
-207 GEQHIIAMLRKD
+207 GEQYINALLGEN
-219 DPYYDEYTYNEEYEE
+219 DPYYDEYTYNEENDE
-234 NDSVDTVEDDTDSV
+234 NDTVENDTDSV
-248 LTADGRSITTQ
+248 LTADGKSITTQ

-268 SSVEELYFDDTDEIG
+268 SSVEKLYFDDTDEIG

-311 VAAAVDNI
+311 VEAAVDNI

-346 MLLLCIVMSIFSMV
+346 VLLRIVMSIFSMV

-370 ITLGRFERISTE
+370 ITLGRFERAPTE
-382 LVLAMAVCSVAAA
+382 LVLAMAVCSAAA
-395 IGICVESGIA
+395 AVGICVESGIA
-405 FMCVNQYKNYTFVS
+405 SMCVNQYRNYTFESENIFVS

-433 LYAVALFFFNNIVAK
+433 LYSVALFFFNNIVAK
-448 VKAGTLLADCL
+448 VKAGTFLADCL
-459 IIRALKWIAGKT
+459 IVRALKWIARKT

-480 HMSLTQKGI
+480 HMSLTQKGV
-489 WAYIGITIVEIIF
+489 WAYICITIVEIIF

-515 WVVIYIILKWLC
+515 WVVIYIVLKWLC
-527 IVGIVAYIIQT
+527 IVGIVAYFIQT

-558 TSRMFWVFRA
+558 TSKMFWVFRA
-568 HGEHLNQISDGMA
+568 HGEHLNQISDGMS

-681 NDKLERAGLRVVFA
+681 EDKLANAGLKVVFTR
-695 KSETPAVIMADGQ
+695 SEVPAVIRADGQ

-738 TDSVRIEFKN
+738 TGSVRIEFKN
-748 ISREVLN
+748 ISREALN

-782 IANSLCALMRADFKL
+782 IANSLCTLMRADFKL

-802 LFKTVITF
+802 LFKAVIEF
-810 DCGTPRKKNNR
+810 KDKNIKADA

>member
-1 MDKTIYKIRGNV
+1 MDKAIYKIRGNV

-42 LGVYSDDDQG
+42 LGVYSDGDQG
-52 ATPYE
+52 AAPYE

-72 GKVKAYIQDTRSQL
+72 EKVKAYIQDTRSQL

-108 DDVLRRLTN
+108 DDVFRRLTN

-129 YEDISERGDIGYML
+129 YADIVERDDIGYML
-143 TAACSDDANVNINN
+143 TAACSDDTNVSINN
-157 GKIKVTTGNIKL
+157 GKIKVMTGNIKL
-169 INDEALL
+169 INDEARL

-192 VKRYIVFNKQSDMEQ
+192 VKRYIVFDKQSDMEQ
-207 GEQHIIAMLRKD
+207 GEQYINALM
-219 DPYYDEYTYNEEYEE
+219 E
-234 NDSVDTVEDDTDSV
+234 NDTDSV
-248 LTADGRSITTQ
+248 LTADGKSITTQ

-268 SSVEELYFDDTDEIG
+268 SSVEKLYFDDTDEIG

-326 VQYIGVWNTKS
+326 VQYIGIWRTKS

-370 ITLGRFERISTE
+370 ITLGRFERTPTE

-395 IGICVESGIA
+395 VGICVESGIA
-405 FMCVNQYKNYTFVS
+405 SMCVNQYRNYTFVS

-426 FLVPVAC
+426 FLVPGAC
-433 LYAVALFFFNNIVAK
+433 LYSVALFFFNNMVAK
-448 VKAGTLLADCL
+448 VKAGTFWADCL

-471 KACFRYVKS
+471 KSCFRYVKS
-480 HMSLTQKGI
+480 HMSLTQKGV

-527 IVGIVAYIIQT
+527 IVGIVAYLIQT

-558 TSRMFWVFRA
+558 TSKMFWVFRA
-568 HGEHLNQISDGMA
+568 HGEHLNQIRDGMS
-581 KAVEARM
+581 KAVEARI

-610 SIINYVDLLQKD
+610 SIINYVDLLQKG

-666 EIDANMLLEQAVAEY
+666 EIDANMLLEQAIGEY
-681 NDKLERAGLRVVFA
+681 GDKLDKAGLKVVFTG
-695 KSETPAVIMADGQ
+695 SDTPAVVMADGQ

-727 GTRVYASVIHE
+727 GTRVYASVIRGDGE
-738 TDSVRIEFKN
+738 VRMEFKN
-748 ISREVLN
+748 ISRDPLN

-782 IANSLCALMRADFKL
+782 IANSLCTLMNARFTI

-802 LFKTVITF
+802 LFKAAIIFT
-810 DCGTPRKKNNR
+810 DNGTL

>member
-1 MDKTIYKIRGNV
+1 M
-13 FFKLGIYIL
+13 
-22 VAVLA
+22 
-27 YGTLYTGGLVLQGSY
+27 
-42 LGVYSDDDQG
+42 
-52 ATPYE
+52 
-57 RLVND
+57 
-62 YVEDTNDALT
+62 LT
-72 GKVKAYIQDTRSQL
+72 SRM

-100 NGDMVITA
+100 NGDKVITA
-108 DDVLRRLTN
+108 ADVFRRLTN

-129 YEDISERGDIGYML
+129 YADMSERGDIGYML
-143 TAACSDDANVNINN
+143 TAACSDDANANT

-169 INDEALL
+169 INDEARL

-192 VKRYIVFNKQSDMEQ
+192 VKRYIVFNNLGDMEQ
-207 GEQHIIAMLRKD
+207 GEQYINALLGEN
-219 DPYYDEYTYNEEYEE
+219 DPYYDEYTYNEENDE
-234 NDSVDTVEDDTDSV
+234 NDTVENDTDSV
-248 LTADGRSITTQ
+248 LTADGKSITTQ

-268 SSVEELYFDDTDEIG
+268 SSVEKLYFDDTDEIG

-311 VAAAVDNI
+311 VEAAVDNI

-346 MLLLCIVMSIFSMV
+346 VLLLCIVMSIFSMV

-370 ITLGRFERISTE
+370 ITLGRFERAPTE
-382 LVLAMAVCSVAAA
+382 LVLAMAVCSAAA
-395 IGICVESGIA
+395 AVGICVESGIA
-405 FMCVNQYKNYTFVS
+405 SMCVNQYRNYTFESENIFVS

-433 LYAVALFFFNNIVAK
+433 LYSVALFFFNNMVAK
-448 VKAGTLLADCL
+448 VKAGTFLADCL
-459 IIRALKWIAGKT
+459 IIRALKWIA

-558 TSRMFWVFRA
+558 TSKMFWVFRA
-568 HGEHLNQISDGMA
+568 HGEHLNQISDGMS

-666 EIDANMLLEQAVAEY
+666 DIDANMLLEQAVAEY
-681 NDKLERAGLRVVFA
+681 EDKLANAGLKVVFTR
-695 KSETPAVIMADGQ
+695 SEVPAIIRADGQ

-738 TDSVRIEFKN
+738 TGSVRIEFKN
-748 ISREVLN
+748 ISREALN

-782 IANSLCALMRADFKL
+782 IANSLCTLMRADFKL

-802 LFKTVITF
+802 LFKAVIEF
-810 DCGTPRKKNNR
+810 KDKNIKADA

>member
-1 MDKTIYKIRGNV
+1 MDKAIYKIRGNV

-42 LGVYSDDDQG
+42 LGVYSDGDQG
-52 ATPYE
+52 AAPYE

-72 GKVKAYIQDTRSQL
+72 EKVKAYIQDTRSQL

-108 DDVLRRLTN
+108 DDVFRRLTN

-129 YEDISERGDIGYML
+129 YADIVERDDIGYML
-143 TAACSDDANVNINN
+143 TAACSDDTNVSINN
-157 GKIKVTTGNIKL
+157 GKIKVMTGNIKL
-169 INDEALL
+169 INDEARL

-192 VKRYIVFNKQSDMEQ
+192 VKRYIVFDKQSDMEQ
-207 GEQHIIAMLRKD
+207 GEQYINALM
-219 DPYYDEYTYNEEYEE
+219 E
-234 NDSVDTVEDDTDSV
+234 NDTDSV
-248 LTADGRSITTQ
+248 LTADGKSITTQ

-268 SSVEELYFDDTDEIG
+268 SSVEKLYFDDTDEIG

-326 VQYIGVWNTKS
+326 VQYIGIWRTKS

-370 ITLGRFERISTE
+370 ITLGRFERTPTE

-395 IGICVESGIA
+395 VGICVESGIA
-405 FMCVNQYKNYTFVS
+405 SMCVNQYRNYTFVS

-433 LYAVALFFFNNIVAK
+433 LYSVALFFFNNMVAK
-448 VKAGTLLADCL
+448 VKAGTFWADCL

-471 KACFRYVKS
+471 KSCFRYVKS
-480 HMSLTQKGI
+480 HMSLTQKGV

-527 IVGIVAYIIQT
+527 IVGIVAYLIQT

-558 TSRMFWVFRA
+558 TSKMFWVFRA
-568 HGEHLNQISDGMA
+568 HGEHLNQIRDGMS
-581 KAVEARM
+581 KAVEARI

-610 SIINYVDLLQKD
+610 SIINYVDLLQKG

-666 EIDANMLLEQAVAEY
+666 EIDANMLLEQAIGEY
-681 NDKLERAGLRVVFA
+681 GDKMDKAGLKVVFTG
-695 KSETPAVIMADGQ
+695 SDTPAVVMADGQ

-727 GTRVYASVIHE
+727 GTRVYASVIRGDGE
-738 TDSVRIEFKN
+738 VRMEFKN
-748 ISREVLN
+748 ISRDPLN

-782 IANSLCALMRADFKL
+782 IANSLCTLMNARFTI

-802 LFKTVITF
+802 LFKAAIIFT
-810 DCGTPRKKNNR
+810 DNGTL

>member
-1 MDKTIYKIRGNV
+1 MDKAIYKIRGNL

-42 LGVYSDDDQG
+42 LGVYSDYDQG

-62 YVEDTNDALT
+62 YVEDTNYALT
-72 GKVKAYIQDTRSQL
+72 EKVNAYIQDTRSQL

-100 NGDMVITA
+100 NGDKVITA
-108 DDVLRRLTN
+108 ADVFRRLTN

-129 YEDISERGDIGYML
+129 YADMSERGDIGYML
-143 TAACSDDANVNINN
+143 TAACSDDANANT

-169 INDEALL
+169 INDEARL

-192 VKRYIVFNKQSDMEQ
+192 VKRYIVFNNLGDMEQ
-207 GEQHIIAMLRKD
+207 GEQYINALLW
-219 DPYYDEYTYNEEYEE
+219 E
-234 NDSVDTVEDDTDSV
+234 NDTDSV
-248 LTADGRSITTQ
+248 LTADGKSITTQ

-268 SSVEELYFDDTDEIG
+268 SSVEKLYFDDTDEIG

-311 VAAAVDNI
+311 VEAAVDNI

-346 MLLLCIVMSIFSMV
+346 VLLLCIVMSIFSMV

-370 ITLGRFERISTE
+370 ITLGRFERAPTE
-382 LVLAMAVCSVAAA
+382 LVLAMVVCSVAAA
-395 IGICVESGIA
+395 VGICVESGIA
-405 FMCVNQYKNYTFVS
+405 SMCVNQYRNYTFESENIFVS

-433 LYAVALFFFNNIVAK
+433 LYSVALFFFNNMVAK
-448 VKAGTLLADCL
+448 VKAGTFLADCL
-459 IIRALKWIAGKT
+459 IIRALKWIAGKA

-480 HMSLTQKGI
+480 HMSLTQKGV

-508 GSMRGLL
+508 GGMRGLL

-558 TSRMFWVFRA
+558 TSKMFWVFRA
-568 HGEHLNQISDGMA
+568 HGEHLNQISDGMS

-681 NDKLERAGLRVVFA
+681 EDKLANAGLKVVFTR
-695 KSETPAVIMADGQ
+695 SEVPAVIRADGQ

-738 TDSVRIEFKN
+738 TGSVRIEFKN
-748 ISREVLN
+748 ISREALN

-782 IANSLCALMRADFKL
+782 IANSLCTLMRADFKL

-802 LFKTVITF
+802 LFKAVIEF
-810 DCGTPRKKNNR
+810 KDKNIKADA

>member
-1 MDKTIYKIRGNV
+1 MDKAIYKIRGNV

-62 YVEDTNDALT
+62 YVEDTNYALT
-72 GKVKAYIQDTRSQL
+72 EKVNAYIQDTRSQL

-100 NGDMVITA
+100 NGDKVITA
-108 DDVLRRLTN
+108 ADVFRRLTN

-129 YEDISERGDIGYML
+129 YADMSERGDIGYML
-143 TAACSDDANVNINN
+143 TAACSDDANANT

-169 INDEALL
+169 INDEARL

-192 VKRYIVFNKQSDMEQ
+192 VKRYIVFNNLGDMEQ
-207 GEQHIIAMLRKD
+207 GEQYINALLW
-219 DPYYDEYTYNEEYEE
+219 E
-234 NDSVDTVEDDTDSV
+234 NDTDSV
-248 LTADGRSITTQ
+248 LTADGKSITTQ

-268 SSVEELYFDDTDEIG
+268 SSVEKLYFDDTDEIG

-311 VAAAVDNI
+311 VEAAVDNI

-346 MLLLCIVMSIFSMV
+346 VLLLCIVMSIFSMV

-370 ITLGRFERISTE
+370 ITLGRFERAPTE
-382 LVLAMAVCSVAAA
+382 LVLAMVVCSVAAA
-395 IGICVESGIA
+395 VGICVESGIA
-405 FMCVNQYKNYTFVS
+405 SMCVNQYRNYTFESENIFVS

-433 LYAVALFFFNNIVAK
+433 LYSVALFFFNNMVAK
-448 VKAGTLLADCL
+448 VKAGTFLADCL
-459 IIRALKWIAGKT
+459 IIRALKWIAGKA

-480 HMSLTQKGI
+480 HMSLTQKGV

-558 TSRMFWVFRA
+558 TSKMFWVFRA
-568 HGEHLNQISDGMA
+568 HGEHLNQISDGMS

-651 EASKASTGNI
+651 EASMASTGNI

-681 NDKLERAGLRVVFA
+681 EDKLANAGLKVVFTR
-695 KSETPAVIMADGQ
+695 SEVPAVIRADGQ

-738 TDSVRIEFKN
+738 TGSVRIEFKN
-748 ISREVLN
+748 ISREALN

-782 IANSLCALMRADFKL
+782 IANSLCTLMRADFKL

-802 LFKTVITF
+802 LFKAVIEF
-810 DCGTPRKKNNR
+810 KDKNIKADA

>member
-1 MDKTIYKIRGNV
+1 
-13 FFKLGIYIL
+13 
-22 VAVLA
+22 
-27 YGTLYTGGLVLQGSY
+27 
-42 LGVYSDDDQG
+42 
-52 ATPYE
+52 
-57 RLVND
+57 
-62 YVEDTNDALT
+62 
-72 GKVKAYIQDTRSQL
+72 
-86 ESITTYSQLVSADH
+86 
-100 NGDMVITA
+100 
-108 DDVLRRLTN
+108 
-117 ADTTSAIKSSYR
+117 
-129 YEDISERGDIGYML
+129 
-143 TAACSDDANVNINN
+143 
-157 GKIKVTTGNIKL
+157 
-169 INDEALL
+169 
-176 DDNIYTND
+176 
-184 YDSTIEVP
+184 
-192 VKRYIVFNKQSDMEQ
+192 MEQ
-207 GEQHIIAMLRKD
+207 GEQYINALLGEN
-219 DPYYDEYTYNEEYEE
+219 DPYYDEYMYNEENDE
-234 NDSVDTVEDDTDSV
+234 NATVENDTDSV
-248 LTADGRSITTQ
+248 LTADGKSVTTQ

-268 SSVEELYFDDTDEIG
+268 SSVEKLYFDDTDEIG

-299 SFINITGKCYVD
+299 SFINVTGKCYVD

-337 KGILAGFAV
+337 KEILAGFAV

-370 ITLGRFERISTE
+370 ITLGRFERTPTE
-382 LVLAMAVCSVAAA
+382 LVLAMAVCSAAA
-395 IGICVESGIA
+395 AVGICVESGIA
-405 FMCVNQYKNYTFVS
+405 SMCVNQYRNYTFVS

-433 LYAVALFFFNNIVAK
+433 LYSVALFFFNNMVAK
-448 VKAGTLLADCL
+448 VKAGTFLADCL
-459 IIRALKWIAGKT
+459 IIRALKWIARKT

-558 TSRMFWVFRA
+558 TSKMFWVFRA

-666 EIDANMLLEQAVAEY
+666 DIDANMLLEQAVAEY
-681 NDKLERAGLRVVFA
+681 EDKLVNAGLKVVFTR
-695 KSETPAVIMADGQ
+695 SEVPAVIRADGQ

-738 TDSVRIEFKN
+738 TGSVRIEFKN
-748 ISREVLN
+748 ISREALN

-782 IANSLCALMRADFKL
+782 IANSLCTLMRADFKL

-802 LFKTVITF
+802 LFKAVIEF
-810 DCGTPRKKNNR
+810 KD

>member
-1 MDKTIYKIRGNV
+1 MDKAIYKIRGNV

-62 YVEDTNDALT
+62 YVEDTNYALT
-72 GKVKAYIQDTRSQL
+72 EKVNAYIQDTRSQL

-100 NGDMVITA
+100 NGDKVITA
-108 DDVLRRLTN
+108 ADVFRRLTN

-129 YEDISERGDIGYML
+129 YADMSERGDIGYML
-143 TAACSDDANVNINN
+143 TAACSDDANANT

-169 INDEALL
+169 INDEARL

-192 VKRYIVFNKQSDMEQ
+192 VKRYIVFDKQSDMEQ
-207 GEQHIIAMLRKD
+207 GEQYINALMGND
-219 DPYYDEYTYNEEYEE
+219 DPY
-234 NDSVDTVEDDTDSV
+234 SA
-248 LTADGRSITTQ
+248 LTADGKSITTQ
-259 DIMYGDYYP
+259 DIMYGDHYP
-268 SSVEELYFDDTDEIG
+268 SSVEKLYFDDTDEIG

-299 SFINITGKCYVD
+299 SFINVTGKCYVD
-311 VAAAVDNI
+311 VTAAVDNT
-319 KASNPEM
+319 KASNPEI
-326 VQYIGVWNTKS
+326 VRYIGIWRTKS
-337 KGILAGFAV
+337 KEILAGFAV

-370 ITLGRFERISTE
+370 ITLGRFERIPTE
-382 LVLAMAVCSVAAA
+382 LVLAMAVCSAAA
-395 IGICVESGIA
+395 AVGICVESGIA
-405 FMCVNQYKNYTFVS
+405 SICVNQYRNYTFVS

-433 LYAVALFFFNNIVAK
+433 LYSVALFFFNNIVAK
-448 VKAGTLLADCL
+448 VKAGTFLADCL
-459 IIRALKWIAGKT
+459 IIRTLKWIARKT

-480 HMSLTQKGI
+480 HMSLTQKGV

-527 IVGIVAYIIQT
+527 IVGIVAYLIQT

-558 TSRMFWVFRA
+558 TSKMFWVFRA
-568 HGEHLNQISDGMA
+568 HGEHLNQIRDGMS
-581 KAVEARM
+581 KAVEARI

-610 SIINYVDLLQKD
+610 SIINYVDLLQKG

-666 EIDANMLLEQAVAEY
+666 EIDANMLLEQAIGEY
-681 NDKLERAGLRVVFA
+681 GDKLDKAGLKVVFTG
-695 KSETPAVIMADGQ
+695 SDTPAVVMADGQ

-727 GTRVYASVIHE
+727 GTRVYASVIRGDGE
-738 TDSVRIEFKN
+738 VRMEFKN
-748 ISREVLN
+748 ISRDPLN

-782 IANSLCALMRADFKL
+782 IANSLCTLMNARFTI

-802 LFKTVITF
+802 LFKAAIIFT
-810 DCGTPRKKNNR
+810 DNGTL

>member
-1 MDKTIYKIRGNV
+1 MDKAIYKIRGNV

-62 YVEDTNDALT
+62 YVEDTNEVLT
-72 GKVKAYIQDTRSQL
+72 GKVKDYIQETSSQL

-108 DDVLRRLTN
+108 DDVFRRLTN

-129 YEDISERGDIGYML
+129 YADIVERDDIGYML
-143 TAACSDDANVNINN
+143 TAACSDDTNANN
-157 GKIKVTTGNIKL
+157 GKIKVTTGNTKL
-169 INDEALL
+169 INDEARL
-176 DDNIYTND
+176 DDNIYTNG
-184 YDSTIEVP
+184 YDSMIEVP
-192 VKRYIVFNKQSDMEQ
+192 VKRYIVFNSLGDMEQ
-207 GEQHIIAMLRKD
+207 GEQYINALLGEN
-219 DPYYDEYTYNEEYEE
+219 DPYYDEYTYNEE
-234 NDSVDTVEDDTDSV
+234 NDTVENDTDSV
-248 LTADGRSITTQ
+248 LTADGKSITTQ

-268 SSVEELYFDDTDEIG
+268 SSVEKLYFDDTDEIG

-346 MLLLCIVMSIFSMV
+346 VLLLCIVMSIFSMV

-370 ITLGRFERISTE
+370 ITLGRFERTPTE

-395 IGICVESGIA
+395 VGICVESGIA
-405 FMCVNQYKNYTFVS
+405 SMCVNQYRNYTFESENIFVS
-419 ENIQYIA
+419 ENIKYIA

-433 LYAVALFFFNNIVAK
+433 LYSVALFFFDNIVAK
-448 VKAGTLLADCL
+448 VKAGTFLADCL
-459 IIRALKWIAGKT
+459 IIRALKWIAGKA

-480 HMSLTQKGI
+480 HMSLTQKGV

-558 TSRMFWVFRA
+558 TSKMFWVFRA

-666 EIDANMLLEQAVAEY
+666 DIDANMLLEQAVAEY
-681 NDKLERAGLRVVFA
+681 EDKLANAGLKVVFTR
-695 KSETPAVIMADGQ
+695 SEVPAVIRADGQ

-738 TDSVRIEFKN
+738 TGSVRIEFKN
-748 ISREVLN
+748 ISREALN

-782 IANSLCALMRADFKL
+782 IANSLCTLMRADFKL

-802 LFKTVITF
+802 LFKAVIEF
-810 DCGTPRKKNNR
+810 KDKNIKADA

>member
-72 GKVKAYIQDTRSQL
+72 EKVKAYIQDTRSQL
-86 ESITTYSQLVSADH
+86 ESITTYNQLVSADH

-108 DDVLRRLTN
+108 DDVFRRLTN

-129 YEDISERGDIGYML
+129 YEDMSERGDIGYML
-143 TAACSDDANVNINN
+143 TASCSDDTNVSINN

-169 INDEALL
+169 INDDARL

-192 VKRYIVFNKQSDMEQ
+192 VKRYIVFDKQSDMEQ
-207 GEQHIIAMLRKD
+207 GEQYINALLGNY
-219 DPYYDEYTYNEEYEE
+219 DPYYDEYIYNEEYEE
-234 NDSVDTVEDDTDSV
+234 SDTVEADTDSV
-248 LTADGRSITTQ
+248 LTADGKSITKQ

-268 SSVEELYFDDTDEIG
+268 SSVEKLYLDEADDSG
-283 SSSGNGY
+283 SSSGKVY

-326 VQYIGVWNTKS
+326 VQYIGIWRTKS

-370 ITLGRFERISTE
+370 ITLGRFERIPTE
-382 LVLAMAVCSVAAA
+382 LVLAMTVCSVAAA
-395 IGICVESGIA
+395 VGICVESGIA
-405 FMCVNQYKNYTFVS
+405 SMCVNQYRNYTFVS

-433 LYAVALFFFNNIVAK
+433 LYSVALFFFNNIVAK
-448 VKAGTLLADCL
+448 VKAGTFFADCL
-459 IIRALKWIAGKT
+459 IIRALKWIARKT

-480 HMSLTQKGI
+480 HMSLTQKGV

-508 GSMRGLL
+508 GSMRALL
-515 WVVIYIILKWLC
+515 CRW
-527 IVGIVAYIIQT
+527 Q
-538 QELYKCAKEMAEGNL
+538 
-553 DRKAD
+553 
-558 TSRMFWVFRA
+558 MFRPMR
-568 HGEHLNQISDGMA
+568 NRPM
-581 KAVEARM
+581 
-588 KSEHLKTELIT
+588 
-599 NVSHDIKTPLT
+599 
-610 SIINYVDLLQKD
+610 
-622 DMDEKTRQEYIEVLS
+622 
-637 RQSARLKKLIEDLV
+637 
-651 EASKASTGNI
+651 
-661 QINWA
+661 
-666 EIDANMLLEQAVAEY
+666 
-681 NDKLERAGLRVVFA
+681 
-695 KSETPAVIMADGQ
+695 PA
-708 HLWRVFDNLLANI
+708 
-721 SKYAMP
+721 
-727 GTRVYASVIHE
+727 
-738 TDSVRIEFKN
+738 
-748 ISREVLN
+748 
-755 VSSDELMERFVRGD
+755 FVRQGWQR
-769 SSRNTEGSGLGLS
+769 SWHH
-782 IANSLCALMRADFKL
+782 
-797 SIDGD
+797 
-802 LFKTVITF
+802 
-810 DCGTPRKKNNR
+810 

>member
-1 MDKTIYKIRGNV
+1 MDKAIYKIRGNV

-42 LGVYSDDDQG
+42 LGVYSDGDQG
-52 ATPYE
+52 AAPYE

-72 GKVKAYIQDTRSQL
+72 EKVKAYIQDTRSQL

-108 DDVLRRLTN
+108 DDVFRRLTN

-129 YEDISERGDIGYML
+129 YADIVERDDIGYML
-143 TAACSDDANVNINN
+143 TAACSDDTNVSINN
-157 GKIKVTTGNIKL
+157 GKIKVMTGNIKL
-169 INDEALL
+169 INDEARL

-192 VKRYIVFNKQSDMEQ
+192 VKRYIVFDKQSDMEQ
-207 GEQHIIAMLRKD
+207 GEQYINALM
-219 DPYYDEYTYNEEYEE
+219 E
-234 NDSVDTVEDDTDSV
+234 NDTDSV
-248 LTADGRSITTQ
+248 LTADGKSITTQ

-268 SSVEELYFDDTDEIG
+268 SSVEKLYFDDTDEIG

-326 VQYIGVWNTKS
+326 VQYIGIWRTKS

-370 ITLGRFERISTE
+370 ITLGRFERTPTE

-395 IGICVESGIA
+395 VGICVESVIA
-405 FMCVNQYKNYTFVS
+405 SMCVNQYRNYTFVS

-433 LYAVALFFFNNIVAK
+433 LYSVALFFFNNMVAK
-448 VKAGTLLADCL
+448 VKAGTFWADCL

-471 KACFRYVKS
+471 KSCFRYVKS
-480 HMSLTQKGI
+480 HMSLTQKGV

-527 IVGIVAYIIQT
+527 IVGIVAYLIQT

-558 TSRMFWVFRA
+558 TSKMFWVFRA
-568 HGEHLNQISDGMA
+568 HGEHLNQIRDGMS
-581 KAVEARM
+581 KAVEARI

-610 SIINYVDLLQKD
+610 SIINYVDLLQKG

-666 EIDANMLLEQAVAEY
+666 EIDANMLLEQAIGEY
-681 NDKLERAGLRVVFA
+681 GDKLDKAGLKVVFTG
-695 KSETPAVIMADGQ
+695 SDTPAVVMADGQ

-727 GTRVYASVIHE
+727 GTRVYASVIRGDGE
-738 TDSVRIEFKN
+738 VRMEFKN
-748 ISREVLN
+748 ISRDPLN

-782 IANSLCALMRADFKL
+782 IANSLCTLMNARFTI

-802 LFKTVITF
+802 LFKAAIIFT
-810 DCGTPRKKNNR
+810 DNGTL

>member
-1 MDKTIYKIRGNV
+1 MDKAIYKIRGNV

-62 YVEDTNDALT
+62 YVEDTNYALT
-72 GKVKAYIQDTRSQL
+72 EKVNAYIQDTRSQL

-100 NGDMVITA
+100 NGDKVITA
-108 DDVLRRLTN
+108 ADVFRRLTN

-129 YEDISERGDIGYML
+129 YADMSERGDIGYML
-143 TAACSDDANVNINN
+143 TAACSDDANANT

-169 INDEALL
+169 INDEARL

-192 VKRYIVFNKQSDMEQ
+192 VKRYIVFNNLGDMEQ
-207 GEQHIIAMLRKD
+207 GEQYINALLGEN
-219 DPYYDEYTYNEEYEE
+219 DPYYDEN
-234 NDSVDTVEDDTDSV
+234 DTVENDTDSV
-248 LTADGRSITTQ
+248 LTADGKSITTQ

-268 SSVEELYFDDTDEIG
+268 SSVEKLYFDDTDEIG

-311 VAAAVDNI
+311 VEAAVDNI

-346 MLLLCIVMSIFSMV
+346 VLLLCIVMSIFSMV

-370 ITLGRFERISTE
+370 ITLGRFERAPTE
-382 LVLAMAVCSVAAA
+382 LVLAMAVCSAAA
-395 IGICVESGIA
+395 AVGICVESGIA
-405 FMCVNQYKNYTFVS
+405 SMCVNQYRNYTFESENIFVS

-433 LYAVALFFFNNIVAK
+433 LYSVALFFFNNIVAK
-448 VKAGTLLADCL
+448 VKAGTFLADCL
-459 IIRALKWIAGKT
+459 IVRALKWIARKT

-480 HMSLTQKGI
+480 HMSLTQKGV
-489 WAYIGITIVEIIF
+489 WAYICITIVEIIF

-515 WVVIYIILKWLC
+515 WVVIYIVLKWLC
-527 IVGIVAYIIQT
+527 IVGIVAYFIQT

-558 TSRMFWVFRA
+558 TSKMFWVFRA
-568 HGEHLNQISDGMA
+568 HGEHLNQISDGMS

-681 NDKLERAGLRVVFA
+681 EDKLANAGLKVVFTR
-695 KSETPAVIMADGQ
+695 SEVPAVIRADGQ

-738 TDSVRIEFKN
+738 TGSVRIEFKN
-748 ISREVLN
+748 ISREALN

-782 IANSLCALMRADFKL
+782 IANSLCTLMRADFKL

-802 LFKTVITF
+802 LFKAVIEF
-810 DCGTPRKKNNR
+810 KDKNIKADA